1 MLVETKKNNYIY
13 SLRIKSD
20 PLATKMINLLMRH
33 GKRSKAEKVLSKS
46 LQALDKD
53 YPGQAIHI
61 FYLAI
66 IAVKQ
71 DIAVRL
77 KPKPKKGRNRQSY
90 NVYLPRVISPICGL
104 SLGIRSILK
113 ASRDRSQVSF
123 LPFWESLSQELLE
136 ASQNKGE
143 VVAKKYKVHGLAV
156 SNKRRVHFAI
166 RR

>member
-1 MLVETKKNNYIY
+1 MLIKENKDNYIN

-20 PLATKMINLLMRH
+20 PLITKMINLLMRH
-33 GKRSKAEKVLSKS
+33 GKRSKAEKVVSKS

-53 YPGQAIHI
+53 YPGQAINI

-77 KPKPKKGRNRQSY
+77 KPKPKKRRNKQSY
-90 NVYLPRVISPICGL
+90 NVYLPRVISPSCGL

-113 ASRDRSQVSF
+113 LSRERSQSSF
-123 LPFWESLSQELLE
+123 LPFWESLSQELLQ

-143 VVAKKYKVHGLAV
+143 VVAKRYSVNKLAV
-156 SNKRRVHFAI
+156 SNKRRIHFGI
-166 RR
+166 RS

>member
-1 MLVETKKNNYIY
+1 MLIKEDKNNNIY
-13 SLRIKSD
+13 SLRFKSD
-20 PLATKMINLLMRH
+20 PLLTKMINLLMRH
-33 GKRSKAEKVLSKS
+33 GKRSKAEKVLSKA
-46 LQALDKD
+46 LQSLDKK
-53 YPGQAIHI
+53 YPGQALHI

-77 KPKPKKGRNRQSY
+77 KPKPKKRRNKQSY
-90 NVYLPRVISPICGL
+90 NVYLPRVVSPVCGL

-113 ASRDRSQVSF
+113 ASRERSQASF
-123 LPFWESLSQELLE
+123 SPFWVSLSQELLQ
-136 ASQNKGE
+136 ASQDKGE
-143 VVAKKYKVHGLAV
+143 VVAKRYSVNKLAV

>member
-1 MLVETKKNNYIY
+1 MLIKENKDNYIN

-20 PLATKMINLLMRH
+20 PLITKMINLLMRH
-33 GKRSKAEKVLSKS
+33 GKRSKAEKVVSKS

-53 YPGQAIHI
+53 YPGQAINI

-77 KPKPKKGRNRQSY
+77 KPKPKKRRNKQSY
-90 NVYLPRVISPICGL
+90 NVYLPRVISPNCGL

-113 ASRDRSQVSF
+113 LSRERSQSSF
-123 LPFWESLSQELLE
+123 LPFWESLSQELLQ

-143 VVAKKYKVHGLAV
+143 VVAKRYSVNKLAV
-156 SNKRRVHFAI
+156 SNKRRIHFGI
-166 RR
+166 RS